1 MVRTDPNPAWAAGDV
16 ERAGLSGPSATGNG
30 TSGATNPVKKSQ
42 SPMRTITL
50 DDRQINLTQVLK
62 LGGCV
67 QSGGEAKMLI
77 AGGQVRVNGQV
88 ELRKRCQMKAGDRVT
103 VEGGPTIVLL
113 AGVPPGGAPPAEDPA
128 GATD

>member
-1 MVRTDPNPAWAAGDV
+1 
-16 ERAGLSGPSATGNG
+16 
-30 TSGATNPVKKSQ
+30 VKKSQ

-77 AGGQVRVNGQV
+77 AGGQIRVNGQV

-113 AGVPPGGAPPAEDPA
+113 AGVSPGGAPPEEDPA
-128 GATD
+128 GATE

>member
-1 MVRTDPNPAWAAGDV
+1 
-16 ERAGLSGPSATGNG
+16 
-30 TSGATNPVKKSQ
+30 
-42 SPMRTITL
+42 MRTITL

-88 ELRKRCQMKAGDRVT
+88 ELRKRCQMKVGDRVT

>member
-1 MVRTDPNPAWAAGDV
+1 M
-16 ERAGLSGPSATGNG
+16 
-30 TSGATNPVKKSQ
+30 KK

-50 DDRQINLTQVLK
+50 DDRAINLTQVLK

-77 AGGQVRVNGQV
+77 AGGHVRVNGQV
-88 ELRKRCQMKAGDRVT
+88 ELRKRCQMKAGDQVA

-113 AGVPPGGAPPAEDPA
+113 AGAAPELRAAPPDDSPGTCE
-128 GATD
+128 